1 MKRNDTAY
9 HIGALSG
16 EGRDWG
22 LPLAASKSVAIA
34 LYPSQ
39 EMPDTCCGT
48 TCSVTSQYFSA
59 NTKYD

>member
-1 MKRNDTAY
+1 MIRNDTAY

-34 LYPSQ
+34 LYRFAILLRFCVGNGP
-39 EMPDTCCGT
+39 P
-48 TCSVTSQYFSA
+48 
-59 NTKYD
+59 